1 MVRFVRGG
9 RGPGRRWEVVGVLAW
24 RDGPVCVCYR
34 SVCPNVCPGVC
45 SQVFRAICVLCER
58 GVTRVGGPRTLLSW
72 RRRARRAGAFVR
84 RLRFYPVKSACVDR
98 RVRRRAES
106 YKVIRGLLTSLN
118 RVLST
123 GLAVPRGARYLIYIS
138 RGSRRGSIGFVSHGP
153 RRHAAPCKI
162 PRIDF

>member
-58 GVTRVGGPRTLLSW
+58 GVTRVGGPRTLGGGEPGGPGLLC
-72 RRRARRAGAFVR
+72 AVYAFTQ
-84 RLRFYPVKSACVDR
+84 S
-98 RVRRRAES
+98 RVRASSVES
-106 YKVIRGLLTSLN
+106 DDERSRIRGLLT
-118 RVLST
+118 
-123 GLAVPRGARYLIYIS
+123 A
-138 RGSRRGSIGFVSHGP
+138 
-153 RRHAAPCKI
+153 
-162 PRIDF
+162 